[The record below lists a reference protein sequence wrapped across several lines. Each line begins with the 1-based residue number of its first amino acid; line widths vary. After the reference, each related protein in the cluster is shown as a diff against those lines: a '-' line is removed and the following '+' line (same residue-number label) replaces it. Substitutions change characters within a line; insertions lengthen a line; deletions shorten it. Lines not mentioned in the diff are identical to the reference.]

1 MIFCYLFTKGNLG
14 TRSLNNYGII
24 CEFFPNGV
32 PDTPGV
38 IVTTYNHNQHHHHHL
53 TLGLK
58 CSSRD
63 HQAFHPQLPSSTPA
77 STSSP
82 TATLCCSGGGEE
94 AREQVPSQETESSTF
109 FNPLTHF
116 VSQPMA
122 RVRNKRNIVLFIQ
135 IDVYCLRLHLNI
147 VSFFHSTPG
156 SRSLYFLAF

>member
-1 MIFCYLFTKGNLG
+1 MII
-14 TRSLNNYGII
+14 SL
-24 CEFFPNGV
+24 
-32 PDTPGV
+32 TW
-38 IVTTYNHNQHHHHHL
+38 
-53 TLGLK
+53 GLK

-109 FNPLTHF
+109 FNRSTHF

-122 RVRNKRNIVLFIQ
+122 PVRIKRNIVLFLQ
-135 IDVYCLRLHLNI
+135 SDVYCLRLHLNI
-147 VSFFHSTPG
+147 VSFSHLLQTLDRQGRVSVFSCC
-156 SRSLYFLAF
+156 LLAFRNNSHVVLFLH

>member
-1 MIFCYLFTKGNLG
+1 MIFASLFEFSDDPYQANPPLMLNWGCRHSRP
-14 TRSLNNYGII
+14 TRSHRHH
-24 CEFFPNGV
+24 
-32 PDTPGV
+32 
-38 IVTTYNHNQHHHHHL
+38 NHNHHHHHHL

-109 FNPLTHF
+109 FNRSTHF

-122 RVRNKRNIVLFIQ
+122 RVRNKRNIVLFLQ
-135 IDVYCLRLHLNI
+135 MFDVC
-147 VSFFHSTPG
+147 VST
-156 SRSLYFLAF
+156 